1 MEKRFLIGNNMKIAI
16 LTSGLLPVPA
26 VQGGAVENLIDFYL
40 DYNDQHHL
48 HDITVYSI
56 WHPDVKRH
64 PALKS
69 KVNHYHF
76 IHLYSLTSKFR
87 KWVYF
92 HLHGFEYYHHNYEFY
107 MECAMKDIR
116 KKQYDLIILENRPG
130 YALKLKENTTCKLV
144 HHLHNDLLNSKTKH
158 AMDIYDAASRIIT
171 VSDYIA
177 SRVRTI
183 NTNDNK
189 CIIVHNGI
197 DTKTFNKEVSPA
209 HIPSINN
216 KDFVLL
222 FSGRINNEKG
232 IEELISAMTIIGRD
246 YPIKL
251 LVLGGSFYGITDN
264 NNPFISKLR
273 EMAEPVKEKIIF
285 TGFIPYK
292 EMPSYLRLADVAVLP
307 STWDEPFGLTMSE
320 AQAMGLPI
328 ITTRRGGIPEV
339 VSEKNAIM
347 LDTDEHFIKNLA
359 NAIIDLYE
367 HPEKRVAM
375 AKASLERSKLFDKE
389 TYARNFFM
397 AIDIV

>member
-1 MEKRFLIGNNMKIAI
+1 MKIAI
-16 LTSGLLPVPA
+16 LTSGILPVPA

-40 DYNDQHHL
+40 SYNDQHHL

-56 WHPDVKRH
+56 WHPDVKKH
-64 PALKS
+64 PALRS
-69 KVNHYHF
+69 EVNHYHY
-76 IHLYSLTSKFR
+76 IHLYSLASKFR

-92 HLHGFEYYHHNYEFY
+92 HRRGYEYYHHNYEFY

-116 KKQYDLIILENRPG
+116 KKRYDLIILENRPG

-158 AMDIYDAASRIIT
+158 AMDIYDAAARIIT
-171 VSDYIA
+171 VSDYIT

-183 NTNDNK
+183 NINDNK

-197 DTKTFNKEVSPA
+197 DTHTFTKEVSLA
-209 HIPSINN
+209 HIPSIN
-216 KDFVLL
+216 KDDFVLL

-232 IEELISAMTIIGRD
+232 IEELISAMNIIGRD

-273 EMAEPVKEKIIF
+273 EMAEPVKDKIIF

-292 EMPSYLRLADVAVLP
+292 EMPSYLRLTDVAVLP
-307 STWDEPFGLTMSE
+307 STWDEPFGLTMAE

-347 LDTDEHFIKNLA
+347 LDTDEHFIENLA
-359 NAIIDLYE
+359 NAILDLYK
-367 HPEKRVAM
+367 HPEKREAM

-389 TYARNFFM
+389 TYAKNFF
-397 AIDIV
+397 AALEGLSK

>member
-1 MEKRFLIGNNMKIAI
+1 MKIAI
-16 LTSGLLPVPA
+16 LTSGILPVPA

-40 DYNDQHHL
+40 NYNDQHHL

-69 KVNHYHF
+69 KVNHYQY
-76 IHLYSLTSKFR
+76 IHLYSLASKFR
-87 KWVYF
+87 KWIYF
-92 HLHGFEYYHHNYEFY
+92 HLHGYEYYHHNYEFY

-116 KKQYDLIILENRPG
+116 KKQYDMIILENRPG
-130 YALKLKENTTCKLV
+130 YALKLKEKTTFKLV
-144 HHLHNDLLNSKTKH
+144 HHLHNDLLNSQTKH
-158 AMDIYDAASRIIT
+158 ATDIYDAASRIIT

-183 NTNDNK
+183 NANDNK
-189 CIIVHNGI
+189 CVIVHNGI
-197 DTKTFNKEVSPA
+197 DTTTFNKDVSPA
-209 HIPSINN
+209 HIPTIN
-216 KDFVLL
+216 KDDFVLL

-232 IEELISAMTIIGRD
+232 IEELISAMNIIGRN

-251 LVLGGSFYGITDN
+251 LVLGGSFYGITDS

-273 EMAEPVKEKIIF
+273 EMAEPVKDKIIF

-292 EMPSYLRLADVAVLP
+292 EIPNYLRLADVAVLP
-307 STWDEPFGLTMSE
+307 STWDEPFGLTMAE

-347 LDTDEHFIKNLA
+347 LDTDEHFAENLA
-359 NAIIDLYE
+359 NTILDLYK

-375 AKASLERSKLFDKE
+375 TKASLERSKLFDKE
-389 TYARNFFM
+389 TYSSNFFK
-397 AIDIV
+397 AISL

>member
-1 MEKRFLIGNNMKIAI
+1 MKIAI

-92 HLHGFEYYHHNYEFY
+92 HLHGYEYYHHNYEFY

-130 YALKLKENTTCKLV
+130 YALKLKEKTTCKLL

-183 NTNDNK
+183 NNNDNK

-197 DTKTFNKEVSPA
+197 DTKTFDKEVSPA
-209 HIPSINN
+209 QIPSIKND
-216 KDFVLL
+216 DFVLL

-232 IEELISAMTIIGRD
+232 IEELISAMNIIDRN

-251 LVLGGSFYGITDN
+251 LVIGGSFYGITDN
-264 NNPFISKLR
+264 NNPFISRLR
-273 EMAEPVKEKIIF
+273 EMAEPVKDKIIF

-359 NAIIDLYE
+359 NAILDLYE
-367 HPEKRVAM
+367 HPEKRAAM
-375 AKASLERSKLFDKE
+375 AKASLDRSKLFDKE
-389 TYARNFFM
+389 TYAKNFFS
-397 AIDIV
+397 AIEMSFS

>member
-1 MEKRFLIGNNMKIAI
+1 MKIAI
-16 LTSGLLPVPA
+16 LTSGILPVPA

-40 DYNDQHHL
+40 SYNDQHHL

-56 WHPDVKRH
+56 WHPDVKKH
-64 PALKS
+64 PALRS
-69 KVNHYHF
+69 EVNHYHY
-76 IHLYSLTSKFR
+76 IHIYSLASKFR

-92 HLHGFEYYHHNYEFY
+92 HRHGYEYYHHNYEFY

-116 KKQYDLIILENRPG
+116 KKRYDLIILENRPG

-158 AMDIYDAASRIIT
+158 AMDIYDAAARIIT
-171 VSDYIA
+171 VSDYIT

-183 NTNDNK
+183 NINDNK

-197 DTKTFNKEVSPA
+197 DTQTFDKEVSPA

-216 KDFVLL
+216 GDFVLL

-232 IEELISAMTIIGRD
+232 IEELISAMNIIGRD

-273 EMAEPVKEKIIF
+273 EMAEPVKDKIIF

-292 EMPSYLRLADVAVLP
+292 EMPSYLRLTDVAVLP
-307 STWDEPFGLTMSE
+307 STWDEPFGLTMAE

-347 LDTDEHFIKNLA
+347 LDTDEHFIENLA
-359 NAIIDLYE
+359 NAILDLYK
-367 HPEKRVAM
+367 HPEKREAM
-375 AKASLERSKLFDKE
+375 AEASLERSKLFDKE
-389 TYARNFFM
+389 TYAKNFF
-397 AIDIV
+397 AALEGLSK

>member
-1 MEKRFLIGNNMKIAI
+1 
-16 LTSGLLPVPA
+16 
-26 VQGGAVENLIDFYL
+26 
-40 DYNDQHHL
+40 
-48 HDITVYSI
+48 
-56 WHPDVKRH
+56 
-64 PALKS
+64 
-69 KVNHYHF
+69 
-76 IHLYSLTSKFR
+76 
-87 KWVYF
+87 
-92 HLHGFEYYHHNYEFY
+92 

-116 KKQYDLIILENRPG
+116 KKRYDLIILENRPG

-158 AMDIYDAASRIIT
+158 AMDIYDAAARIIT
-171 VSDYIA
+171 VSDYIT

-183 NTNDNK
+183 NINDNK

-197 DTKTFNKEVSPA
+197 DTQTFTKEVSLA
-209 HIPSINN
+209 HIPSIN
-216 KDFVLL
+216 KDDFVLL

-232 IEELISAMTIIGRD
+232 IEELISAMNIIGRD

-273 EMAEPVKEKIIF
+273 EMAEPVKDKIIF

-292 EMPSYLRLADVAVLP
+292 EMPSYLRLTDVAVLP
-307 STWDEPFGLTMSE
+307 STWDEPFGLTMAE

-347 LDTDEHFIKNLA
+347 LDTDEHFIENLA
-359 NAIIDLYE
+359 NAILDLYK
-367 HPEKRVAM
+367 HPEKREAM
-375 AKASLERSKLFDKE
+375 AEASLERSKLFDKE
-389 TYARNFFM
+389 TYAKNFF
-397 AIDIV
+397 AALEGLSK

>member
-1 MEKRFLIGNNMKIAI
+1 MKIAI
-16 LTSGLLPVPA
+16 LTSGILPVPA

-56 WHPDVKRH
+56 WHPNVKRH

-69 KVNHYHF
+69 KANHYHY
-76 IHLYSLTSKFR
+76 IHLHSLVSKFR

-216 KDFVLL
+216 EDFVLL

-251 LVLGGSFYGITDN
+251 LVIGGSFYGITDN

-273 EMAEPVKEKIIF
+273 EMAEPVKDRIIF
-285 TGFIPYK
+285 TGFVPYK
-292 EMPSYLRLADVAVLP
+292 EMPNYLRLADVAVLP

-347 LDTDEHFIKNLA
+347 LDTDEHFIENLA
-359 NAIIDLYE
+359 NAILDLYK
-367 HPEKRVAM
+367 HPEKRTAM

-389 TYARNFFM
+389 TYAKNFF
-397 AIDIV
+397 AALEGNR

>member
-1 MEKRFLIGNNMKIAI
+1 MKIAI
-16 LTSGLLPVPA
+16 LTSGILPVPA

-56 WHPDVKRH
+56 WHPDIKRH
-64 PALKS
+64 LALKS
-69 KVNHYHF
+69 KVNHYQY
-76 IHLYSLTSKFR
+76 IHLNSLASKFR

-107 MECAMKDIR
+107 MEWAMKDIR

-130 YALKLKENTTCKLV
+130 YALKLKEKTTCKLV
-144 HHLHNDLLNSKTKH
+144 IHLHNDLLHNKTKR
-158 AMDIYDAASRIIT
+158 AMDIYDAASCIIT

-183 NTNDNK
+183 NINDNK
-189 CIIVHNGI
+189 CIVVHNGI

-209 HIPSINN
+209 YIPSINN
-216 KDFVLL
+216 EDFVLL

-232 IEELISAMTIIGRD
+232 IIELISAMNIIGRD

-251 LVLGGSFYGITDN
+251 LVLGGSFYGITDIA
-264 NNPFISKLR
+264 NPFISKLR
-273 EMAEPVKEKIIF
+273 KMAEPVKDKIIF

-292 EMPSYLRLADVAVLP
+292 EMPNYLKLADVAVLP

-347 LDTDEHFIKNLA
+347 LDTDEHFVKNLA
-359 NAIIDLYE
+359 DAILDLYE
-367 HPEKRVAM
+367 HPEKRANM
-375 AKASLERSKLFDKE
+375 SLASQSNSKKFDKYV
-389 TYARNFFM
+389 YAKKFFKVLEY
-397 AIDIV
+397 IN

>member
-1 MEKRFLIGNNMKIAI
+1 MKIAI
-16 LTSGLLPVPA
+16 LTSGILPVPA

-40 DYNDQHHL
+40 DYNDLHHL

-56 WHPDVKRH
+56 WHPDVNRH

-69 KVNHYHF
+69 KFNHYHY
-76 IHLYSLTSKFR
+76 IHLYSLASKFR

-144 HHLHNDLLNSKTKH
+144 HHLHNDLLNSKTKR
-158 AMDIYDAASRIIT
+158 AMDIYDAASLIIT

-183 NTNDNK
+183 NINDNK

-197 DTKTFNKEVSPA
+197 DTKTFNTEVSPA
-209 HIPSINN
+209 YIPSINN
-216 KDFVLL
+216 EDFVLL

-232 IEELISAMTIIGRD
+232 IAELISAMNIIGRD

-251 LVLGGSFYGITDN
+251 LVLGSSFYGITDN

-273 EMAEPVKEKIIF
+273 EMAEPVKDKIIF

-292 EMPSYLRLADVAVLP
+292 EMPYYLKLADAAVLP
-307 STWDEPFGLTMSE
+307 STWDEPFGLTMAE
-320 AQAMGLPI
+320 AQAMELPI

-359 NAIIDLYE
+359 NAILDLYE
-367 HPEKRVAM
+367 HPEKRTAM
-375 AKASLERSKLFDKE
+375 AKASLERSKLFNKE
-389 TYARNFFM
+389 TYAKNFF
-397 AIDIV
+397 AALDDLLNFRK

>member
-1 MEKRFLIGNNMKIAI
+1 MNIAI
-16 LTSGLLPVPA
+16 LTSGILPVPA

-56 WHPDVKRH
+56 WHPGVKRH

-69 KVNHYHF
+69 KANHYHY

-107 MECAMKDIR
+107 MECAMKDIC

-216 KDFVLL
+216 EDFVLL

-264 NNPFISKLR
+264 NNPFINKLR
-273 EMAEPVKEKIIF
+273 EMAEPVKDKIIF

-359 NAIIDLYE
+359 NAILDLYE
-367 HPEKRVAM
+367 HPVKRTAM

-389 TYARNFFM
+389 AYARSFFK
-397 AIDIV
+397 ALSYES

>member
-1 MEKRFLIGNNMKIAI
+1 MKIAI
-16 LTSGLLPVPA
+16 LTSGILPVPA

-56 WHPDVKRH
+56 WHPNVKRH

-69 KVNHYHF
+69 RANHYHY
-76 IHLYSLTSKFR
+76 IHLHSLVSKFR

-116 KKQYDLIILENRPG
+116 KKRYELIILENRPG

-216 KDFVLL
+216 EDFVLL

-273 EMAEPVKEKIIF
+273 EMAEPVKDRIIF

-292 EMPSYLRLADVAVLP
+292 EMPNYLRLADVAVLP

-359 NAIIDLYE
+359 NAILDLYK
-367 HPEKRVAM
+367 HPEKRTTM

-389 TYARNFFM
+389 NYAKSFFT
-397 AIDIV
+397 ALEGIQ